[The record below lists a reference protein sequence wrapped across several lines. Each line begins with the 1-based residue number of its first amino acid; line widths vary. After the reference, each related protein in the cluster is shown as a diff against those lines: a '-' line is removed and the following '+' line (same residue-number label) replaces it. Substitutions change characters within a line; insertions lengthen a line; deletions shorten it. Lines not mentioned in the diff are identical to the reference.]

1 MQASNKELRQKLNSV
16 RSNNDTLQRIADQ
29 AKADNSAQVRIA
41 QAAKAAAKE
50 AKAQEYYSKMHS
62 AQYLLQL
69 STACSP
75 LTLTEAARTSASAA
89 ATFTLL
95 CLTSASKRK
104 GTRYGVPYSR
114 GWFDLSVI
122 SADET

>member
-1 MQASNKELRQKLNSV
+1 MQASNKELRQKLTSV
-16 RSNNDTLQRIADQ
+16 RSNNDTLKRIADQ

-69 STACSP
+69 SQPTACSP
-75 LTLTEAARTSASAA
+75 LTLTEAARTTTSAA
-89 ATFTLL
+89 ATFTPL
-95 CLTSASKRK
+95 CLTSKRK
-104 GTRYGVPYSR
+104 GTRSSWRPWLPG
-114 GWFDLSVI
+114 
-122 SADET
+122 

>member
-69 STACSP
+69 SQP
-75 LTLTEAARTSASAA
+75 MLTESYDYDGLQPVDIDGGGAYYYFCGGKIYPPLPDIQEEGHKIFMEAVVARM
-89 ATFTLL
+89 
-95 CLTSASKRK
+95 K
-104 GTRYGVPYSR
+104 
-114 GWFDLSVI
+114 
-122 SADET
+122 